1 MYFWHYSIEDLCSFF
16 NDSCDTYSTEPR
28 QKLQQEESRVFVK
41 ET

>member
-16 NDSCDTYSTEPR
+16 NDSCDTYIEPR